1 MCSYNQC
8 RQHAQLNTMTMLLL
22 SCMSMKMSMKHP
34 NCWVLGHSLGAGV
47 AALLSL
53 KMHVRASAL
62 KCWAFC
68 PPGGLLSQKLSH
80 AAEEYCTSVIVNKD
94 MVPRLSL
101 KTVYRLFEGELNL
114 CIIRLLMGSNGSHTP
129 VIM

>member
-1 MCSYNQC
+1 
-8 RQHAQLNTMTMLLL
+8 ML
-22 SCMSMKMSMKHP
+22 CYGA
-34 NCWVLGHSLGAGV
+34 GHSLGAGV

-53 KMHVRASAL
+53 KMHVRASGL

-68 PPGGLLSQKLSH
+68 PPGGLLSQNLSH

-101 KTVYRLFEGELNL
+101 KTVYRLFEGELYL
-114 CIIRLLMGSNGSHTP
+114 CILLLLDTSKAAKQEPRSAVPFPGAS
-129 VIM
+129 